1 MLILFIESDS
11 NGKAKRVNF
20 KARES
25 VSDDSYVLYNEERR
39 MKRNAESGL
48 FEKPF

>member
-1 MLILFIESDS
+1 MANQKALPILKI
-11 NGKAKRVNF
+11 G
-20 KARES
+20 KAREF
-25 VSDDSYVLYNEERR
+25 VSDDSYILYNEERR